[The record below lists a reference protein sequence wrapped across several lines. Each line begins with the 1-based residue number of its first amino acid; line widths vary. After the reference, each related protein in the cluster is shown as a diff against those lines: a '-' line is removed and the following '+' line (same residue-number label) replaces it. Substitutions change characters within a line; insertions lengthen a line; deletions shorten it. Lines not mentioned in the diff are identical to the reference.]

1 MPGSISFYMQ
11 DKLFFEK
18 LRERQLEVSSI
29 PIQDLGFLDGIHKS
43 AGLYI
48 KIAPW
53 KLIIPLSI
61 LFIILFKVVTGASLV
76 SLVSILQEG
85 F

>member
-1 MPGSISFYMQ
+1 MQ
-11 DKLFFEK
+11 NKLFFEK

-29 PIQDLGFLDGIHKS
+29 PTQELGFFDGIHKS
-43 AGLYI
+43 AGLHI
-48 KIAPW
+48 KNAPW

-61 LFIILFKVVTGASLV
+61 LSIILFKVITGASLV